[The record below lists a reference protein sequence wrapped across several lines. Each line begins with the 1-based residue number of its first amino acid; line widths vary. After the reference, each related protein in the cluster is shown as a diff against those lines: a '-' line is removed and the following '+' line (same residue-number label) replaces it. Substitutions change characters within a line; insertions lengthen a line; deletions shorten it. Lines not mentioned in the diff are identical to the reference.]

1 MVPSVVAFDLTLYI
15 QVYQTFEITS
25 YGQIVLSW
33 SARALVKIEVIDQY
47 RGFMLSV
54 FVTM

>member
-15 QVYQTFEITS
+15 QAYQTFETTS

-33 SARALVKIEVIDQY
+33 SARALVMIEVIDQY